1 MNNYTKISDKL
12 SRVGRNFKVERLDNG
27 YYVDVSGNN
36 RGAFD
41 RIMILCKTPEEVIE
55 LFKEYNEMDYYL

>member
-41 RIMILCKTPEEVIE
+41 RIMILCKTP
-55 LFKEYNEMDYYL
+55 